1 MRQSPVSVLLFA
13 LAIGTAASAA
23 AGSDDGHKQI
33 DGLIERVEATVAEMG
48 KSRDHLEKMLETYHT
63 MLGGKSADRRA
74 EYKELVTDIEQHEK
88 QSMELRNRFQELS
101 DEAAAFFK
109 EWQKRLGGIKGEHLR
124 RLSEG
129 RLTKTKERYAQLF
142 GEGEKTLG
150 RFDPIVTSLSDQLIY
165 LGHDLN
171 ATAAESL
178 ENEAGK
184 LDSLASELYEQIEA
198 YAGQAASYVGS
209 LKPN

>member
-13 LAIGTAASAA
+13 LAISAAASAA
-23 AGSDDGHKQI
+23 AGSDDGHDQI
-33 DGLIERVEATVAEMG
+33 DGLIERVEASVAETG
-48 KSRDHLEKMLETYHT
+48 NSRDHLEKMLETYHT
-63 MLGGKSADRRA
+63 MLGGKSTDRRA
-74 EYKELVTDIEQHEK
+74 EYKALVTDIEQHEK
-88 QSMELRNRFQELS
+88 QTMELRKRFEELS
-101 DEAAAFFK
+101 AEAAAFFK
-109 EWQKRLGGIKGEHLR
+109 EWQRCLGGIKGDHLR

-129 RLTKTKERYAQLF
+129 RLTETKERTAQLL
-142 GEGEKTLG
+142 GEGEKTVG
-150 RFDPIVTSLSDQLIY
+150 RFEPIVTSLSDQLIY

-171 ATAAESL
+171 TTAAESL

-198 YAGQAASYVGS
+198 YASQAGSYVGS